1 MSKAFENLK
10 TFNKGVSSKR
20 RILGNTLD
28 TLEQDEKFLDT
39 AERFLSSV
47 GSSADDIFEYLRDS
61 DYNLRHGMDR
71 AMQSK
76 KWSRQQKKDYQY
88 LRSRFDNAD
97 TGSLQ
102 QYLEATKD
110 IGIDIATDPFTVA
123 SVLLTPVTGGTSLAA
138 RAALG
143 EGAKQGL
150 KRMAMTQ
157 TGKAVGVHGVEG
169 AAWGGL
175 DNHFRQETEVNTGM
189 RRLYSNKE
197 TAQHAALG
205 GLLGGLAGGL
215 TQKASI
221 YYSKQ
226 ADKFSDD
233 TYLLDGD
240 SIYKARRAKDIAIA
254 STIGKPTAV
263 LNTISKYSDS
273 AKLLRNLFRYDAS
286 KTFTSRTTSPL
297 DFSYGELT
305 DFRRGYYKQ
314 KYEEA
319 IAPLYRT
326 GTLNPEYSEAIVYL
340 LRGGDFNELSA
351 KFTNEELT
359 KVGSAHLKIKQLF
372 NEVLNDAEG
381 VGIKINKVAD
391 YFPRSWNRKAI
402 DADPQRFADLLVTK
416 GVVDEKD
423 VGKVIDGMLNKHNEL
438 FSSHSNLITKQ
449 RIFKNLNDNE
459 FTEFLNNDLH
469 EVSIKYLFES
479 ARVIERKKAF
489 GVPKN
494 FKVRRIKSEKKEKT
508 VEKDWNLRETTKS
521 RVDTLKFDGMDMDE
535 EFRTR
540 WLDTIEQEMR
550 ANGKVLTK
558 GDKTRIMNLYK
569 SVTGQV
575 DYYDSVITQNIYD
588 ATKISQ
594 AMAHLPLATVSSVT
608 EILIPFMRSTPDKAT
623 KNLLKSMKG
632 YQKHLAEDIK
642 TMLKDKH
649 GMSEPEMIKE
659 MQSVFLAVDE
669 AVADRIESLAGE
681 GIQNELVKK
690 VGRGFF
696 KANLLTDWTRFVQLV
711 SFNTGKDVIRDNLT
725 KINQAVKAGKSL
737 DSLNKGKLG
746 RYKEELFDLNIN
758 IEQGL
763 DWLNRG
769 ASTNSQFYQQDVL
782 RGAARFTN
790 EVILNPAREKAIK
803 PVIQSNPK
811 FDILFQ
817 FLGYPTAFSN
827 TVLKNAVRS
836 IVRDPVSNAPRVL
849 IGGMI
854 MVQMAMF
861 FNDWRKT
868 DKQKKLAKKRGEN
881 EVVEALQ
888 RIGALGPLE
897 HPLRYY
903 ESLSYT
909 KTPLSSA
916 ALLGGPIIEDVVGT
930 IAYRR
935 GIAETLARNMPGY
948 GLKGRVEDW
957 TGFSYDK
964 SVIDKAKEADKTV
977 ATWAGFR
984 QKPKGD
990 LDLSLRSG
998 LKDGGL
1004 LEEKA
1009 KPDDVLKPTVNV
1021 PKAEAYPPDRINPYT
1036 GEPYTAT
1043 YYNRNNREEFALG
1056 GLLSKQITKKITKHT
1071 RPSIEKSSKI
1081 NMDVEDIS
1089 KITEWVDSSKES
1101 WTQKNLLKTVDDY
1114 DLKNISKDYLQK
1126 KNLVDK
1132 DGNVTLYRYL
1142 NIPEGKTLQ
1151 TEKGIKSLT
1160 TDLEHAKKMAK
1171 RQSSLTMERLKE
1183 SETLTQA
1190 EKSGLSSG
1198 LDRALSGKYETYTL
1212 ERPGM
1217 VLEYKVPLE
1226 KIEGYLPSFWKNL
1239 DEESLERY
1247 KRYVAEDRYSNLI
1260 DDAMDEGLD
1269 YDEALEEVMD
1279 SNAVTDFIAEYVDT
1293 LSDESEALV
1302 NLAGLTYKKIKVKK

>member
-20 RILGNTLD
+20 KILGNTLD

-47 GSSADDIFEYLRDS
+47 GSGADDIFEYLRDS
-61 DYNLRHGMDR
+61 DYNLRYGMDR

-76 KWSRQQKKDYQY
+76 KWTRQQKKDYQY

-97 TGSLQ
+97 TGSLK

-169 AAWGGL
+169 AAWAGL

-189 RRLYSNKE
+189 RRLYSSKD

-226 ADKFSDD
+226 ANKFSDD

-240 SIYKARRAKDIAIA
+240 SIYKARKAKDIAIA

-319 IAPLYRT
+319 IEPFYKT
-326 GTLNPEYSEAIVYL
+326 GNLNPEYSEAIVYL
-340 LRGGDFNELSA
+340 LRGGEFNDLSA
-351 KFTNEELT
+351 KFTNKELKDIGT
-359 KVGSAHLKIKQLF
+359 AHLKIKQLF

-402 DADPQRFADLLVTK
+402 EADPDGFADLLVTRG
-416 GVVDEKD
+416 GVAEKD
-423 VGKVIDGMLNKHNEL
+423 VNRVVDGMLNKNNEL

-479 ARVIERKKAF
+479 ARVIERKAAF

-494 FKVRRIKSEKKEKT
+494 FKVRRIKSDKKETTVLRDHRGKLIQKT
-508 VEKDWNLRETTKS
+508 TQEKDSKGNIIQKTTKGKDGIPIVDKTKVTKS

-535 EFRTR
+535 EFKTR
-540 WLDTIEQEMR
+540 WLDTIQQEMK

-558 GDKTRIMNLYK
+558 GDKARIMNLYK

-575 DYYDSVITQNIYD
+575 DYYDSVITQGIYD

-608 EILIPFMRSTPDKAT
+608 EILLPFMRSTPDKAT

-642 TMLKDKH
+642 TILKDKH
-649 GMSEPEMIKE
+649 GMSEPQMIKE

-681 GIQNELVKK
+681 GIQSELAKK

-711 SFNTGKDVIRDNLT
+711 SFNTGKDIIRDNLT
-725 KINQAVKAGKSL
+725 KINQAVKGGKSL
-737 DSLNKGKLG
+737 ESLNRGKLG

-758 IEQGL
+758 IEKGL

-769 ASTNSQFYQQDVL
+769 ASTNSQFYKQDIL
-782 RGAARFTN
+782 RGAGRFTN

-836 IVRDPVSNAPRVL
+836 IVRDPAANAPRVL

-868 DKQKKLAKKRGEN
+868 EKQKKLAKKRGEN

-897 HPLRYY
+897 HPLRYA
-903 ESLSYT
+903 ESLGYT

-916 ALLGGPIIEDVVGT
+916 ALLGGPILEDMVGT

-964 SVIDKAKEADKTV
+964 SVIDRAKEADKTFG
-977 ATWAGFR
+977 TWAGFR

-990 LDLSLRSG
+990 FDLDLSIRSG

-1021 PKAEAYPPDRINPYT
+1021 PKAEAYPPDRINPFT
-1036 GEPYTAT
+1036 GESYTAT
-1043 YYNRNNREEFALG
+1043 YYNKNNREEFALG
-1056 GLLSKQITKKITKHT
+1056 GFISTLPVYNKVSPILNTFPKVPDVIRVKKATGSFVSKAIKLLKPNKKARFKKADGMMPPFWALEFEDGKHLTFISRGQTKVY
-1071 RPSIEKSSKI
+1071 SGDSKI
-1081 NMDVEDIS
+1081 LREHTETGSPAVHFDILTNSKKNSGEMDTFIGEMEVYVT
-1089 KITEWVDSSKES
+1089 K
-1101 WTQKNLLKTVDDY
+1101 
-1114 DLKNISKDYLQK
+1114 SKDYTKGINIEGIQDIKIYDEFKGKGFGIKAIEGIAGTNKKILTGKKPLEIYDITKEGQSFWETIGTDIFKTGRRKDGLLYFK
-1126 KNLVDK
+1126 KN
-1132 DGNVTLYRYL
+1132 
-1142 NIPEGKTLQ
+1142 
-1151 TEKGIKSLT
+1151 
-1160 TDLEHAKKMAK
+1160 
-1171 RQSSLTMERLKE
+1171 
-1183 SETLTQA
+1183 
-1190 EKSGLSSG
+1190 
-1198 LDRALSGKYETYTL
+1198 
-1212 ERPGM
+1212 
-1217 VLEYKVPLE
+1217 
-1226 KIEGYLPSFWKNL
+1226 
-1239 DEESLERY
+1239 
-1247 KRYVAEDRYSNLI
+1247 
-1260 DDAMDEGLD
+1260 
-1269 YDEALEEVMD
+1269 
-1279 SNAVTDFIAEYVDT
+1279 
-1293 LSDESEALV
+1293 
-1302 NLAGLTYKKIKVKK
+1302 